1 MDIFSEFWVKLYN
14 FPNREQERRMKM
26 NGAEILIESL
36 KREGVK
42 HMFGYPGGVVLG
54 IFDRLYED
62 KDIELI
68 LTRHE
73 QGAVHAADGYARSTG
88 KAGVVLVTS
97 GPGATNTVTGIA
109 TASMDSIP
117 LVVFTGQVPTMLIG
131 NDAFQEADIVGIS
144 RPCTKYN
151 FLVKD
156 VNDLARIVR
165 EAFYIATSGR
175 PGPVL
180 IDLPKDVTAVKAEF
194 VWPQDVK
201 IRSYNPTLEGNKW
214 MITQAAHL
222 IAKSKRPVIVAG
234 GGVIL
239 SNASKE
245 LKELAEITDIPVV
258 MTLMGLGGFPGT
270 HPLALGMPGMHGS
283 YFANRSI
290 QESDLLI
297 AVGMRFDDRVT
308 GRIDAFAPHAKIVHI
323 DIDPTSI
330 RKNVRVDTPIVG
342 DAKRILAV
350 LNKVLKEEINEQWG
364 EVRNAWLK
372 QIQAWKKERPLTYT
386 YSDEVIK
393 PQFVVEKIFELT
405 KGDAIIST
413 EVGQNQMWSAQ
424 FYKFDKPRMWL
435 TSGGLG
441 TMGYGFPAAI
451 GAQLAHPNKL
461 VIDIAGDGSI
471 QMNIQELATAVI
483 NKLPVK
489 VAILNN
495 RYLGM
500 VRQWQELF
508 FSERYSHTKLDETV
522 PDFVKIAEAYGAVG
536 LRATKPSEVEPV
548 LREAFKI
555 KRTVFM
561 DFVVDWKEKVFPMV
575 PAGAAIDQMMF
586 DEQKEKTE
594 KKLKAVK

>member
-1 MDIFSEFWVKLYN
+1 MT
-14 FPNREQERRMKM
+14 
-26 NGAEILIESL
+26 GAEILIESL

-42 HMFGYPGGVVLG
+42 HIFGYPGGVVLG
-54 IFDRLYED
+54 IFDLLYDD
-62 KDIELI
+62 KDVQLI

-88 KAGVVLVTS
+88 KAGVALVTS
-97 GPGATNTVTGIA
+97 GPGATNTITGIA

-117 LVVFTGQVPTMLIG
+117 LVVFSGQVPTLLIG

-156 VNDLARIVR
+156 VKELSRTVR
-165 EAFYIATSGR
+165 EAFYIASSGR

-180 IDLPKDVTAVKAEF
+180 IDLPKDVTAGKAEF
-194 VWPQDVK
+194 TWPEVK
-201 IRSYNPTLEGNKW
+201 IRSYNPTYEGNKW

-222 IAKSKRPVIVAG
+222 IAKSKKVVIVAG

-239 SNASKE
+239 SGGSKE
-245 LKELAEITDIPVV
+245 LRELAEHANIPVT
-258 MTLMGLGGFPGT
+258 MTLMGLGSFPGT
-270 HPLALGMPGMHGS
+270 HALSLGMPGMHGT
-283 YFANRSI
+283 YYANKAI

-297 AVGMRFDDRVT
+297 AIGMRFDDRVT
-308 GRIDAFAPHAKIVHI
+308 GKIDAFAPHAKIIHI

-342 DAKRILAV
+342 DVKRVLTV
-350 LNKVLKEEINEQWG
+350 LNKVLKEEIKEQWD
-364 EVRNAWLK
+364 EVRKIWLK
-372 QIQAWKKERPLTYT
+372 QIDAWKRERPLTYT
-386 YSDEVIK
+386 YSDEIIK
-393 PQFVVEKIFELT
+393 PQFVVEKIYELT
-405 KGDAIIST
+405 KGDAIITT

-483 NKLPVK
+483 NKLPIK

-495 RYLGM
+495 HYLGM

-508 FSERYSHTKLDETV
+508 YNERYSYTHLEVV
-522 PDFVKIAEAYGAVG
+522 PDFVKVAEAYGAVG
-536 LRATKPSEVEPV
+536 FRATKPGEVEPV
-548 LREAFKI
+548 LKEAFRI
-555 KRTVFM
+555 KKTVVM
-561 DFVVDWKEKVFPMV
+561 DFNVHWKEKVYPMV
-575 PAGAAIDQMMF
+575 PAGAPIDQMLF
-586 DEQKEKTE
+586 EETKEKAE